1 MISDKTW
8 LKRGSSLPG
17 GVGRVLHN
25 LCYKVRHQVVQYS
38 SKQGFC
44 VLADCRMCDRT
55 LRPPCSCNYFFF
67 YRNTTCKNKFL
78 YLGVLIGNLGWVV
91 CYFYEGNIMVDYQK
105 NKKIG
110 FGRWICGIYSHRCCV
125 LSIVISIWNLKVIPC
140 MRTYLILLV

>member
-1 MISDKTW
+1 MDHITTCITGKYFWNIKYIKDQRITGMISDKTW

-55 LRPPCSCNYFFF
+55 LRPPCSCNYLVFFF
-67 YRNTTCKNKFL
+67 TETPRVRISSCIWG
-78 YLGVLIGNLGWVV
+78 YLLAI
-91 CYFYEGNIMVDYQK
+91 
-105 NKKIG
+105 
-110 FGRWICGIYSHRCCV
+110 
-125 LSIVISIWNLKVIPC
+125 
-140 MRTYLILLV
+140 